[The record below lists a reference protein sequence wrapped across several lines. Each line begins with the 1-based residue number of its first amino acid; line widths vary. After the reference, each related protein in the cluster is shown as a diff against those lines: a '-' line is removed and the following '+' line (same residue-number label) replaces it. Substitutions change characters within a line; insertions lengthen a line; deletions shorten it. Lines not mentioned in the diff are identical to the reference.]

1 MEGERKKKE
10 RKREG
15 ERGRNSFPTRQQ
27 KYHTSFS
34 IDIISKDPLSIYARG
49 WTAGK
54 ISASPNRVIK
64 NTK

>member
-34 IDIISKDPLSIYARG
+34 IDIISKDPPLHLCSWVDR
-49 WTAGK
+49 W
-54 ISASPNRVIK
+54 K
-64 NTK
+64 NICTSK